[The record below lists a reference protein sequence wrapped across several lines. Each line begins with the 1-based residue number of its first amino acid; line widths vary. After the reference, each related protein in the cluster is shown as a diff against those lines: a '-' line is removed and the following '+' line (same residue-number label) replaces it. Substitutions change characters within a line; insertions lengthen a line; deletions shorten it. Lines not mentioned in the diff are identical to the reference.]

1 MSLIETMVAIV
12 GAGPAGLM
20 AGELLSKRG
29 VPNYVIENR
38 SREYCEQRVRAGLL
52 EQGSVDLLEAIA
64 CDTRLRLECM
74 VHDGTYLRFDGR
86 SHRID
91 FFESAGKRV
100 TIYGQQEIVKDL
112 IAARIARG
120 DPIEFEISDTAV
132 HGFDGE
138 RPSVT
143 YKRTDGTP
151 VELRC
156 TYIAGCDGFHGVTR
170 PTVESRFRS
179 FEHAYPFAWLGILAQ
194 APPLRH
200 ELVYVKSDDGFA
212 LFTMRSP
219 AVSRHYIQVD
229 ADERIEGWS
238 DDRIWSELK
247 HRLSG
252 EDDVPELQ
260 TGTIL
265 KKEITPMRSF
275 VCEPMRFGRLFL
287 AGDAAHIVP
296 PTGAKGMNLAMG
308 DAALLATAI
317 AEAEAGDPT
326 LLSHYSDLALERAWR
341 AERFSHWMT
350 GLMHVF
356 SDLSPFQQRMQHSEL
371 AYIVSSRAGREL
383 FAEQYSGLPFALPW
397 KRITPWWAPMRDVR

>member
-1 MSLIETMVAIV
+1 MLIETTVAIV

-52 EQGSVDLLEAIA
+52 EQGSVDLLAAIA
-64 CDTRLRLECM
+64 CDDRLRRECM
-74 VHDGTYLRFDGR
+74 VHDGTSLRFDGK

-100 TIYGQQEIVKDL
+100 IIYGQQEIVKDL

-120 DPIEFEISDTAV
+120 DPIEFEVSDTAV

-143 YKRTDGTP
+143 YRNADGLP
-151 VELRC
+151 VELRGR
-156 TYIAGCDGFHGVTR
+156 YIAGCDGFHGVTR
-170 PTVESRFRS
+170 PTVAARVEC

-194 APPLRH
+194 APPLQH
-200 ELVYVKSDDGFA
+200 ELVYVKSDEGFA

-219 AVSRHYIQVD
+219 AISRHYLQVP
-229 ADERIEGWS
+229 ADERIEEWP
-238 DDRIWSELK
+238 DDRIWRELGS
-247 HRLSG
+247 RLRG
-252 EDDVPELQ
+252 NDDIPELQ
-260 TGTIL
+260 TGPIL

-287 AGDAAHIVP
+287 SGDAAHIVP
-296 PTGAKGMNLAMG
+296 PTGAKGMNLAMA

-317 AEAEAGDPT
+317 TEAEAGDAA
-326 LLSHYSDLALERAWR
+326 LVSRYSDLALERAWR

-356 SDLSPFQQRMQHSEL
+356 PDHSPFQERMQHSEL
-371 AYIVSSRAGREL
+371 AYVASSRAGREL
-383 FAEQYSGLPFALPW
+383 FAEQYAGLPFALPW
-397 KRITPWWAPMRDVR
+397 ERIAPWRNRL